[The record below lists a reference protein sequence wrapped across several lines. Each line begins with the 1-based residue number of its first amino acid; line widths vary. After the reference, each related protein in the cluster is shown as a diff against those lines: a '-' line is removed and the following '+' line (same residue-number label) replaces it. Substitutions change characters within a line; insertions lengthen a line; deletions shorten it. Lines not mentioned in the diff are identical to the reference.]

1 MIRTT
6 ISFNFVIYD
15 IPYSVDYFMRIE
27 GDHIFFT
34 GRDNVFF
41 FLKKKMIIITEE
53 FKEESF
59 IAAKGVKAVSRLGS
73 ITIATLRYYLLTG
86 NANDSR
92 TSKFCFLYHRH
103 LYI

>member
-6 ISFNFVIYD
+6 TSFNFVIYD
-15 IPYSVDYFMRIE
+15 ILYSVDYFMRIE
-27 GDHIFFT
+27 GDHIFFS
-34 GRDNVFF
+34 RVEIMSSSSS
-41 FLKKKMIIITEE
+41 KKMIIITEE

-73 ITIATLRYYLLTG
+73 TTIATLRYYLLTG

>member
-34 GRDNVFF
+34 GRDNVLF
-41 FLKKKMIIITEE
+41 FLKK
-53 FKEESF
+53 
-59 IAAKGVKAVSRLGS
+59 
-73 ITIATLRYYLLTG
+73 
-86 NANDSR
+86 NDNNNR
-92 TSKFCFLYHRH
+92 R
-103 LYI
+103 I